1 MLHSIGEAAGL
12 TPTLARLLADGMR
25 SDDTAL
31 PFQAPKSML
40 NVPLSG
46 ARRFAAQSWSFQRMR
61 AVGKAHGATLND
73 VLLAMCSGALRRYLL
88 DADALP
94 AESLVAAIPVALPVD
109 RDTDGGNAVTMVLC
123 SLATDIDDP
132 HERLRRIHTSMLA
145 AKNVMAGRSALQ
157 ISLFGLATATGPAA
171 ANLLPGFAGRARPAY
186 NLVISNV
193 PGPRSTLYWNGARA
207 VGWYPVSI
215 PTEGNAVNITVV
227 SYADN
232 IEFGLIGCRRSIP
245 HLQRLLD
252 DLEHSLRELESAP
265 ASSLQGQKTSDR
277 NSKGYVTVAILDRFR
292 LDDRVA
298 VVTGASSGLGVAF
311 ARAFAEAGADVVLAA
326 RRPDRLQQTAACVRA
341 AGRSALC
348 VPTDIADPA
357 QVQHMVEAAMAQ
369 FGKIDILINN
379 AGIGTAIPAT
389 REAPEQFRQVIDVNL
404 NGAYWA
410 AQACARVMRPG
421 STIVNISSVLGLTTA
436 SLPQAAYSASKA
448 GLIGLTRDLAQ
459 QWGTRKGIRVNA
471 LAPGFFESE
480 MTDEY
485 PDGYLDRMTPRMV
498 LGRIGNPD
506 ELAASAIW
514 LASDASGYVTGQT
527 VAVDGGITIT

>member
-1 MLHSIGEAAGL
+1 M
-12 TPTLARLLADGMR
+12 
-25 SDDTAL
+25 
-31 PFQAPKSML
+31 
-40 NVPLSG
+40 
-46 ARRFAAQSWSFQRMR
+46 
-61 AVGKAHGATLND
+61 
-73 VLLAMCSGALRRYLL
+73 
-88 DADALP
+88 
-94 AESLVAAIPVALPVD
+94 
-109 RDTDGGNAVTMVLC
+109 
-123 SLATDIDDP
+123 
-132 HERLRRIHTSMLA
+132 
-145 AKNVMAGRSALQ
+145 
-157 ISLFGLATATGPAA
+157 
-171 ANLLPGFAGRARPAY
+171 
-186 NLVISNV
+186 
-193 PGPRSTLYWNGARA
+193 
-207 VGWYPVSI
+207 
-215 PTEGNAVNITVV
+215 
-227 SYADN
+227 
-232 IEFGLIGCRRSIP
+232 
-245 HLQRLLD
+245 
-252 DLEHSLRELESAP
+252 
-265 ASSLQGQKTSDR
+265 
-277 NSKGYVTVAILDRFR
+277 TVAILDRFR

-326 RRPDRLQQTAACVRA
+326 RRPDRLQQTAASVRA

-369 FGKIDILINN
+369 FGKIDTLINN
-379 AGIGTAIPAT
+379 AGVGTAIPAT
-389 REAPEQFRQVIDVNL
+389 RETPEQFRQVIDVNL

-436 SLPQAAYSASKA
+436 NLPQAAYSASKA